1 MPTDT
6 FLRLNEGK
14 RKNITRCATNA
25 FSANGFTGASMDS
38 VAEAAGVAKGAL
50 YRYFINKKD
59 MYLHVVDALRE
70 DTQQYITEFLEQR
83 RGQDVFDTM
92 RDWLVSSYTTQER
105 FDTHRKVLCN
115 VLYQES
121 IDFKEEVLARFGN
134 LSSHYV
140 KLAIQKGIAS
150 GTICEEINL
159 EAAAFI
165 VQCVEDRF
173 HDGVTIPFLDMGYA
187 LYNQPQA
194 VLEYKADQIIDLLRR
209 ALGKQKPTH
218 DDSQSDERNDGS
230 ISA

>member
-6 FLRLNEGK
+6 FLRLNEEK
-14 RKNITRCATNA
+14 RKNITRCATRA
-25 FSANGFTGASMDS
+25 FAANGFSGTSMDS

-50 YRYFINKKD
+50 YRYFLNKKD

-70 DTQQYITEFLEQR
+70 DTQAYIVEFLEQR
-83 RGQDVFDTM
+83 RRQDVFDTM

-115 VLYQES
+115 ILYQES
-121 IDFKEEVLARFGN
+121 LDFKEEALTRFGN

-140 KLAIQKGIAS
+140 KLAIQQGIAS
-150 GTICEEINL
+150 GTICENINL
-159 EAAAFI
+159 DAAAFM

-173 HDGVTIPFLDMGYA
+173 HDGVTVPFLDVGYA

-194 VLEYKADQIIDLLRR
+194 VIEYKADQIIDLFRR
-209 ALGKQKPTH
+209 AFGKQKLTH
-218 DDSQSDERNDGS
+218 EDRQSGKRNDRS
-230 ISA
+230 MLA